1 MRRTEPFDLDSSLYI
16 LLVCWPLCDVVHFVI
31 IVTAANGIDNSK
43 KKHHMPEKIRN
54 EEDVYMRNS
63 RHTMKRTDI
72 RNVKKRRRKKRELRV
87 ARAERQTFDNV
98 VVWPFGRYCK
108 LQIKRKRRGK
118 KYNRNKFVFSA
129 FVFFF
134 FQFSTLRGD
143 SHIGAHCR
151 INEIK

>member
-1 MRRTEPFDLDSSLYI
+1 MESRT
-16 LLVCWPLCDVVHFVI
+16 
-31 IVTAANGIDNSK
+31 AK

-98 VVWPFGRYCK
+98 VVLPFGRYCK

-134 FQFSTLRGD
+134 NFRLYAVTHTSVHIAASMRSNDENIVKRSLLILENED
-143 SHIGAHCR
+143 SCHYFFFFPSR
-151 INEIK
+151 